1 MGIYKLSGLLMFV
14 NTYETVQQFEI
25 GRKRK
30 VNNALN
36 LKRSVIFSAKS
47 KAVSAYKVSDIK
59 LKKKKKMQLE
69 KRAEEG
75 RGGRKEGNPPFY
87 IHPPPLPQQ
96 HSCSYPGSGYLLNTF
111 RTHIRHCY
119 FVANGAVVGPAQPFF
134 CDHEVW
140 LCWPYCA

>member
-59 LKKKKKMQLE
+59 LKKKEEKKKKKKMD
-69 KRAEEG
+69 REETVRKKG
-75 RGGRKEGNPPFY
+75 RRRGGERKDIALFISKMIN
-87 IHPPPLPQQ
+87 
-96 HSCSYPGSGYLLNTF
+96 
-111 RTHIRHCY
+111 
-119 FVANGAVVGPAQPFF
+119 
-134 CDHEVW
+134 
-140 LCWPYCA
+140 